1 MKTNDRDNVRE
12 DEIIFIGKQG
22 SSSESKKKTGRRGGI
37 FIALAVAVVVV
48 AVVAVIAAGGRGGGA
63 SDEPDETGLF
73 EEIVEAPVDSAS
85 FMSDDDS
92 AGAPC
97 TERIDTTA
105 GNVPLTLLI
114 PHHAVP
120 DLSVGAPEY
129 DRNEYVLAAQAAD
142 IRADNRQILGSFVL
156 GGEILAQGTS
166 KQGFCAII
174 DGKITVGVSE
184 NTTLFDKA
192 VESGGYFFRQYPL
205 VDNGVPVRNDN
216 LKKQT
221 VRKALCSKDGKVFIV
236 ITGSELTMNDF
247 SALLAGF
254 GVDNAIY
261 LVGSSSSYGWY
272 IPENGDLVELGLDL
286 HRPSYRNES
295 YIRWRN
301 EDWRKEE

>member
-12 DEIIFIGKQG
+12 DEIIFIGKRG
-22 SSSESKKKTGRRGGI
+22 SPGRGKKSCWRRKWGI
-37 FIALAVAVVVV
+37 FIALALCVAAAAVVI
-48 AVVAVIAAGGRGGGA
+48 AVTCGGG
-63 SDEPDETGLF
+63 SDQDDPEQTGLF
-73 EEIVEAPVDSAS
+73 EESVEVPADTTALPVCAEPS
-85 FMSDDDS
+85 
-92 AGAPC
+92 GEPC

-105 GNVPLTLLI
+105 GSVPLTLLI
-114 PHHAVP
+114 PRNAVP

-156 GGEILAQGTS
+156 GGEVLAEGIS
-166 KQGFCAII
+166 KRGFCAII

-192 VESGGYFFRQYPL
+192 VESGGFFFRQYPL
-205 VDNGVPVRNDN
+205 VDNGSPVRNDN

-221 VRKALCSKDGKVFIV
+221 VRKALCDKDGEVFIA
-236 ITGSELTMNDF
+236 ITGTDVTMNDF
-247 SALLAGF
+247 ADLLAGF

-261 LVGSSSSYGWY
+261 LVGSASSYGWY
-272 IPENGDLVELGLDL
+272 IPEDGELVELGFDI

-295 YIRWRN
+295 YIRWRKA
-301 EDWRKEE
+301 DWRKTE

>member
-37 FIALAVAVVVV
+37 ITLAVAVVVV

-63 SDEPDETGLF
+63 SDESDETGLF
-73 EEIVEAPVDSAS
+73 EESVEAPVDSAS
-85 FMSDDDS
+85 FKSEDDS
-92 AGAPC
+92 AAAPY

-105 GNVPLTLLI
+105 GNVSLTLLI
-114 PHHAVP
+114 PHHAAP

-174 DGKITVGVSE
+174 DGKITIGVSE

-192 VESGGYFFRQYPL
+192 VETGGFFFRQYPL
-205 VDNGVPVRNDN
+205 VDNGVPVRNDK

-221 VRKALCSKDGKVFIV
+221 VRKALCSKGGEVFV
-236 ITGSELTMNDF
+236 AITGSELTMNDF
-247 SALLAGF
+247 STLLADF

-272 IPENGDLVELGLDL
+272 IPEDGDLVELGLDL

-301 EDWRKEE
+301 LDWRKEE

>member
-12 DEIIFIGKQG
+12 DEIIFIGKKG
-22 SSSESKKKTGRRGGI
+22 ASARGKKSGLRKWGI
-37 FIALAVAVVVV
+37 FIALALCIAAVA
-48 AVVAVIAAGGRGGGA
+48 AVVAVTCGGGSG
-63 SDEPDETGLF
+63 SDEPEQTGLF
-73 EEIVEAPVDSAS
+73 EERVEIQADSTALVG
-85 FMSDDDS
+85 DDES
-92 AGAPC
+92 SGTPY

-114 PHHAVP
+114 PRNAVP

-156 GGEILAQGTS
+156 GGEVLAQGTS

-184 NTTLFDKA
+184 NTALFDKA
-192 VESGGYFFRQYPL
+192 VETGGFFFRQYPL
-205 VDNGVPVRNDN
+205 VDNGVPVKNDN

-221 VRKALCSKDGKVFIV
+221 VRKALCSKDGKVFII
-236 ITGSELTMNDF
+236 ITGIDITMNDF
-247 SALLAGF
+247 SDLLAGF
-254 GVDNAIY
+254 GVQNAIY

-272 IPENGDLVELGLDL
+272 IPEDGNMVELGLNL

-295 YIRWRN
+295 YIRWRKI
-301 EDWRKEE
+301 E